1 MKVLV
6 YGWYNQ
12 LNIGDELFVS
22 AFKKLFPTYEFR
34 FQDHIKLDDLKDVD
48 AVFFGGGSFL
58 LSQPVI
64 TPSALEKLKKMPIFY
79 LGVGIEASVHPTHME
94 LISLAKMVA
103 TRSADKLDMVKE
115 LNPNSMWVPDLV
127 YCLQENVEI
136 SPKLNRSVLVIPNI
150 NVVPNHLDPHWRHAS
165 WAHFKSEFAQFLDV
179 LHENQYYLDFLSMCR
194 GPKDNDDWA
203 AGEIIGHMAH
213 RNKFLL
219 KDQPVGLERVT
230 RLISRYSLVIT
241 QRFHGIVLAEMT
253 KTPYIAI
260 HHHDKLKNSKP
271 SNGAFL
277 SYYGIN
283 KQSLFESF
291 NHTIKMN
298 FDQTLPIEPNIFEAF
313 SQKITELVENGS
325 ICRNQTE

>member
-12 LNIGDELFVS
+12 LNIGDDLFVS

-34 FQDHIKLDDLKDVD
+34 FKDNIRVADLQDID

-58 LSQPVI
+58 LELPNI
-64 TPSALEKLKKMPIFY
+64 DPGALEKLKKLPLFY
-79 LGVGIEASVHPTHME
+79 LGVGVEADIHPVHMD
-94 LISLAKMVA
+94 LISLAKIVA
-103 TRSADKLDMVKE
+103 TRSADQLDRLKV
-115 LNPNSMWVPDLV
+115 LNPNTIWVPDLV
-127 YCLQENVEI
+127 YCLQEDVEKAE
-136 SPKLNRSVLVIPNI
+136 KLPRSILVMPNI
-150 NVVPNHLDPHWRHAS
+150 NVVPNHLDPYWRHAS
-165 WAHFKSEFAQFLDV
+165 WAHFKSEFSQFLDV
-179 LHENQYYLDFLSMCR
+179 LREDNYKIDFLSMCR
-194 GPKDNDDWA
+194 GKRDNDDWA
-203 AGEIIGHMAH
+203 AGEIISHMVH

-219 KDQPVGLERVT
+219 DEQPMGIQPVS
-230 RLISRYSLVIT
+230 RLISRYNLIIT

-271 SNGAFL
+271 NHGSFV

-283 KQSLFESF
+283 KQALFDSF

-325 ICRNQTE
+325 ICRNQT